1 MLPITIMKG
10 LANMSRF
17 PPGRRLWYA
26 FATIFTAGLL
36 LMVSGGGGGGSSGN
50 SSGGGNVTIS
60 FLEKWPEPQY
70 APYFQK
76 VVADYEKQHPN
87 VHINLQAVG
96 DQPYKDKIR
105 VLTAANSLPDIYFT
119 WAGDFANKFVRAG
132 LAADLTDAFN
142 SSDWHTRF
150 GSATAQAFTTN
161 GHLYAI
167 PIDLDAK
174 YFVYNTAIFK
184 QYGLQPP
191 QTLTDLLNACSTL
204 KSHGIQPIA
213 FGNQYGWPAIHYLT
227 TLNNAYLPQATLSK
241 DYNPATGQFTNPGYV
256 QALATFKQIDTQCL
270 TPNSN
275 GISHES
281 AQAQLLAGKA
291 AMQYVE
297 LVEFPGFTQSGGASA
312 SFANNWSFFK
322 FPDIAGATGNQACLT
337 GAPDGFMVSAHSK
350 HIDTAIDF
358 LKFFTSQ
365 ANAQLMTKMLG
376 WGSPVIGSATPQ
388 NTFPQL
394 QQAIEQINHTSC
406 FNIWLDTVTQAQVA
420 QAYLASAEGLIDNT
434 LTPPQAIAKVQA
446 AAQ

>member
-1 MLPITIMKG
+1 MKG
-10 LANMSRF
+10 LAKMSRF
-17 PPGRRLWYA
+17 LPRRGLLFA
-26 FATIFTAGLL
+26 FAALL
-36 LMVSGGGGGGSSGN
+36 LIIVSACGGGTSTGGN
-50 SSGGGNVTIS
+50 SVNIT

-76 VVADYEKQHPN
+76 VVADYEQLHPN
-87 VHINLQAVG
+87 VHITLEAVG

-105 VLTAANSLPDIYFT
+105 VLTAANELPDIYFT
-119 WAGDFANKFVRAG
+119 WAGDFANKFIRGG
-132 LAADLTDAFN
+132 LSYDLTNVFNN
-142 SSDWHTRF
+142 SSWHTSF
-150 GSATAQAFTTN
+150 SPATVQAFTYQ
-161 GHLYAI
+161 GHVYAI

-174 YFVYNTAIFK
+174 YFAYNTAIFK

-191 QTLTDLLNACSTL
+191 QTFTDLMNACSVL

-227 TLNNAYLPQATLSK
+227 TLNNAYVPQTTLNQ

-256 QALATFKQIDTQCL
+256 QALTTFKQIDTQCL

-291 AMQYVE
+291 AMQYIEV
-297 LVEFPGFTQSGGASA
+297 VEFPNFTQSGGAPA

-322 FPDIAGATGNQACLT
+322 FPDIPGATGNQACLT

-350 HIDTAIDF
+350 YINTDIDF

-388 NTFPQL
+388 NTYPQL
-394 QQAIEQINHTSC
+394 QQAIQQINQTPC

-420 QAYLASAEGLIDNT
+420 QAYLSSAEGLIDGT
-434 LTPPQAIAKVQA
+434 LTPSQAVGKVQA
-446 AAQ
+446 AAQAAKTTAGSS